1 MILMIAVGAS
11 FFSTVFVSIGGD
23 DVISELFSEP
33 AFRPLGRADRNHAAA
48 GHAGHVHRLDGHPVH
63 RGSIDYAHRRRSG
76 LRSGMVRRTGD
87 GEPADLVSHPA
98 VCLFD
103 LLSQGHHAAR
113 GQNHGYLSRGIAV
126 RGHPDRRHR
135 IVHPVP
141 VIADHAA
148 GSVNR
153 LRGYLMTIH
162 QSSPERVTLFIQCI
176 VDGVY
181 PEVAE
186 AMVRIFDCLGIAVDY
201 PTGQTCC
208 GQPAFNSGY
217 RTRLPAKRPGTS
229 SRSLSRRRPSSV
241 PPAPAWPWFATT
253 IRSCL
258 RTIRPGAPGA
268 VAVAERTFELTEFL
282 VDVLGVTDLGARY
295 PGRATYHDSCHLLRT
310 LGVRSQPRA
319 LLAKVRGLEFV
330 EMVDSDRCCG
340 FGGTFSV
347 KYPEISTAMVAE
359 KVANILATGADTV
372 VGCDMACLMN
382 IEGYLS
388 RHNHPVKVKHI
399 AQLLAP

>member
-1 MILMIAVGAS
+1 
-11 FFSTVFVSIGGD
+11 
-23 DVISELFSEP
+23 
-33 AFRPLGRADRNHAAA
+33 
-48 GHAGHVHRLDGHPVH
+48 
-63 RGSIDYAHRRRSG
+63 
-76 LRSGMVRRTGD
+76 
-87 GEPADLVSHPA
+87 
-98 VCLFD
+98 
-103 LLSQGHHAAR
+103 
-113 GQNHGYLSRGIAV
+113 
-126 RGHPDRRHR
+126 
-135 IVHPVP
+135 
-141 VIADHAA
+141 
-148 GSVNR
+148 
-153 LRGYLMTIH
+153 MTIH

-217 RTRLPAKRPGTS
+217 RTAARKAARHFIEVFEQAPTIVC
-229 SRSLSRRRPSSV
+229 PSGSCV
-241 PPAPAWPWFATT
+241 AMVRHHYTELFTDDPAWRA
-253 IRSCL
+253 R
-258 RTIRPGAPGA
+258 AA
-268 VAVAERTFELTEFL
+268 AVAERTFELTEFL